1 MGTCGSQWKRTKR
14 VPNAEARS
22 FDFGFAT
29 TICKMN
35 FPPQVWLIETASMEG
50 SLQKR
55 VANLWTEFAAHEGEA
70 LIANGKELQN
80 PNKLVVAA
88 TCEVAKS

>member
-1 MGTCGSQWKRTKR
+1 MVFRSDKWRISVVIGQ
-14 VPNAEARS
+14 ARYFLLRLFQLS
-22 FDFGFAT
+22 
-29 TICKMN
+29 
-35 FPPQVWLIETASMEG
+35 G

-80 PNKLVVAA
+80 PNNLVVAA
-88 TCEVAKS
+88 TF